1 MADGALQAVL
11 MVQRDTSARMGA
23 DRVRLLEAIHD
34 HGSISAAAR
43 TLGLSYKSAWDAVNA
58 MNNLF
63 GLPLVAAN
71 SGGGAT
77 ITPAGLQVIAAFAVV
92 QTELDQFL
100 RSLEARFRQSHCP
113 CQSGILW
120 SFLMKTSARNMF
132 RCTVSEIVEG
142 AVNAEVLMDLTDDQQ
157 LVAIITNRS
166 VKNLDLASGKEV
178 FALVKSSFVIL
189 TPEDG
194 PSKTSARNRLCGDVV
209 QRDDGAVNSEIVLD
223 LGGGKTI
230 AAIITKKSADTL
242 DLMPGE
248 RACALIK
255 ASHIVLAVE

>member
-1 MADGALQAVL
+1 MADGALQAAL

-63 GLPLVAAN
+63 GLPLVAASPGGR

-166 VKNLDLASGKEV
+166 VKTSILPLAKR
-178 FALVKSSFVIL
+178 FLLSSSPASSSLRLRMARVRRPL
-189 TPEDG
+189 ATVCAAMWCSVTTG
-194 PSKTSARNRLCGDVV
+194 P
-209 QRDDGAVNSEIVLD
+209 
-223 LGGGKTI
+223 
-230 AAIITKKSADTL
+230 
-242 DLMPGE
+242 
-248 RACALIK
+248 
-255 ASHIVLAVE
+255 